1 MKNNEYPLIL
11 VFYLNR
17 SLMENLDIIEPFANS
32 VNDILATKNANAIAF
47 FIPTDGE
54 EKVDCINP
62 VQVSE
67 SEIDKVYKM
76 VDDIK
81 KSFDI
86 GQGADDGINDID
98 NDVVID

>member
-1 MKNNEYPLIL
+1 MKNNEHPLIL

-17 SLMENLDIIEPFANS
+17 SLMENRDIIEPFANS

-54 EKVDCINP
+54 ERVDCINP

-76 VDDIK
+76 IDDIK

-86 GQGADDGINDID
+86 GQGADDGINNID

>member
-1 MKNNEYPLIL
+1 MKNNEHPLIL

-17 SLMENLDIIEPFANS
+17 SLMENQDIIKPFADS

-54 EKVDCINP
+54 EKVNCINP
-62 VQVSE
+62 IQVSE

-76 VDDIK
+76 IDDIK